1 MFDAFSF
8 KMSRNSDNITLTD
21 SHAMLADESLNEN
34 HAVKFQQLT
43 SKVDTL
49 CKLLENQQASQG
61 SQRRP
66 KRNKS
71 AKVHVP
77 TRCRVSKNVSDAC
90 FALLVCLTWTSKVMH
105 YSLNRRMPVHVG
117 LEDRTRV

>member
-1 MFDAFSF
+1 
-8 KMSRNSDNITLTD
+8 MSRNSDNITLTD

-61 SQRRP
+61 SQ
-66 KRNKS
+66 S

-90 FALLVCLTWTSKVMH
+90 FALLVCLTWT
-105 YSLNRRMPVHVG
+105 
-117 LEDRTRV
+117 